1 MIGAIQ
7 AVPRFRPDTGPAF
20 LRQGF
25 RPFFL
30 GAGVWAVAAVATW
43 LTAYRGFVS
52 IPTAFNPVAW
62 HVHELVFGFV
72 AAAIAGFLLTAV
84 PNWTGRRPIQG
95 VPLAVL
101 FALWVIGRAA
111 VMASGLIGAGVAAA
125 LDLSF
130 PALLLGMV
138 LREIIAGRNW
148 RNLPITIALAGLL
161 LANLL
166 THAEATGHAS
176 TGPAGQRL
184 GVAVVV
190 LLISLVGGRI
200 IPSFTGNWLKK
211 RGETR
216 MPAGHDAFDH
226 VALAVLLI
234 ALAAWVAAPQSLVTG
249 VSLIGAGVLA
259 SIRLARWRG
268 HRTFSEPLLWSLH
281 LGFAWV
287 PAGLLLTGSSLV
299 LPSLP
304 ATAGI
309 HALTAG
315 AMGSMTLAV
324 MTRAILGHTGRALT
338 ADRWT
343 AAIYL
348 LVTAAAAFRV
358 AAPVLAADYL
368 LLLSASAVAWIAAFG
383 IFAVRFGR
391 LLLTSEPRA

>member
-1 MIGAIQ
+1 MIGAIR
-7 AVPRFRPDTGPAF
+7 AAPRPQPVAGSAF
-20 LRQGF
+20 FRQGF

-30 GAGVWAVAAVATW
+30 GAGVWALAATAIW
-43 LTAYRGFVS
+43 LSAFQGLVS
-52 IPTAFNPVAW
+52 IPTAFNPLAW
-62 HVHELVFGFV
+62 HAHEMLFGFV

-84 PNWTGRRPIQG
+84 PNWTGRTPIQG
-95 VPLAVL
+95 LPLAVL
-101 FALWVIGRAA
+101 FALWLIGRAA
-111 VMASGLIGAGVAAA
+111 AIASGLIGAGVAAA

-130 PALLLGMV
+130 LALLLGVV
-138 LREIIAGRNW
+138 LRELVAARNW

-161 LANLL
+161 LANVLI
-166 THAEATGHAS
+166 HAEAAGYAS
-176 TGPAGQRL
+176 TGAAGQRL
-184 GVAVVV
+184 GIAVVV

-211 RGETR
+211 RGEAR
-216 MPAGHDAFDH
+216 MPAGHDAFDL
-226 VALAVLLI
+226 VALAILLI
-234 ALAAWVAAPQSLVTG
+234 ALAAWVAAPQSPVTG
-249 VSLIGAGVLA
+249 ASLIGAGVLA
-259 SIRLARWRG
+259 LIRLARWRG
-268 HRTFSEPLLWSLH
+268 HRTLSEPLLWSLH

-287 PAGLLLTGSSLV
+287 PTGLLLAGASLL

-324 MTRAILGHTGRALT
+324 MTRATLGHTGRALT

-348 LVTAAAAFRV
+348 LVTAAAALRV
-358 AAPVLAADYL
+358 AAPLLAEAYL
-368 LLLSASAVAWIAAFG
+368 PLLWASAVAWIAAFG

-391 LLLTSEPRA
+391 LLVTSESRA